1 MATQSTDFLLN
12 SLKGKIWLAVSGL
25 AVLNC
30 IVGVGV
36 YFVASYLLADSFLTV
51 LLPFMFVAFIMM
63 VFGWWLSNEVLRPIE
78 KLSLLAKSLERSP
91 LASMPKTTGSNETDE
106 LLGTLHRNSNQ
117 LKNLINM
124 MDSVASGK
132 TDIALTP
139 LQNSDRL
146 SVSFQKLVA
155 KVTDSI
161 DAKNEL
167 NALHA
172 ELDSFRA
179 DMAAIRGGDLSIVL
193 GASSPNV
200 KDFTETIDLL
210 SKRLNLLVGRVGEHT
225 GGARIAAAEAR
236 RTIAEALEQ
245 HGVRTAKISRLAS
258 AFREYPNTMQ
268 NISGELDAIVASI
281 KKTQAAVK
289 GADPQRDN
297 VNSVNSLRKQ
307 INEAVKRLRT
317 LSDHS
322 VRIEQTAKAAEDLSR
337 RSNLISLNAS
347 VQRSEMNGGKRGSAV
362 VDEIDFLA
370 VRAENINREISELN
384 KTLRAEIESA
394 AACLKA
400 AVAEASE
407 FSVRT
412 IRDGDSQSD
421 LLRIFERIGSL
432 SQKIASSSTEQA
444 NDRENA
450 LQMFTATANEA
461 GQTAETLR
469 ECGSELD
476 ALNASF
482 ENLVEL
488 ISDMRLQT
496 ENAADLPSLAAA
508 AGFGLSDTGAANGEI
523 EG

>member
-1 MATQSTDFLLN
+1 
-12 SLKGKIWLAVSGL
+12 
-25 AVLNC
+25 
-30 IVGVGV
+30 
-36 YFVASYLLADSFLTV
+36 
-51 LLPFMFVAFIMM
+51 LP
-63 VFGWWLSNEVLRPIE
+63 N
-78 KLSLLAKSLERSP
+78 
-91 LASMPKTTGSNETDE
+91 TTGSNETDE

-117 LKNLINM
+117 LKNLINL

-167 NALHA
+167 NTLHA

-179 DMAAIRGGDLSIVL
+179 DMAAIRGGDLGVVL
-193 GASSPNV
+193 DTTSQPV
-200 KDFTETIDLL
+200 KDFAETINLL
-210 SKRLNLLVGRVGEHT
+210 SQRLNLLVGRVSEHA
-225 GGARIAAAEAR
+225 GGARNSAAEAR
-236 RTIAEALEQ
+236 RTIGIALDQ
-245 HGVRTAKISRLAS
+245 HDVRTAKISRLAS

-268 NISGELDAIVASI
+268 SISSELDAIVLSI

-307 INEAVKRLRT
+307 INEAIKRLRT
-317 LSDHS
+317 LSEHS

-347 VQRSEMNGGKRGSAV
+347 VQRSEAGIGKRGSAV
-362 VDEIDFLA
+362 AEEIDFLA
-370 VRAENINREISELN
+370 VRAENINREISEIN

-394 AACLKA
+394 AACLKIA
-400 AVAEASE
+400 GAEASE
-407 FSVRT
+407 VSVRT

-450 LQMFTATANEA
+450 LQMFTASANEA

-469 ECGSELD
+469 ECENDLE

-482 ENLVEL
+482 ESLVEL
-488 ISDMRLQT
+488 LSDLRVQANGSSDM
-496 ENAADLPSLAAA
+496 PSLAAA
-508 AGFGLSDTGAANGEI
+508 AGYTLGEGAAAGGEI